1 MLEKHIS
8 PTQMSDFSRAFRADL
23 TCECASRLL
32 RGTSSI
38 IGVSHRVSD
47 ARKRSF
53 VRSLIS
59 YCPLEG
65 SVAHSCRYEAQLK
78 GEKGSFELKLVFL
91 RSSPGTVLTLAWTFI
106 LQLWLNE
113 TQFCPA
119 TLMVMLKFLMSVLIN
134 ADSCIK
140 HSVQLSN

>member
-1 MLEKHIS
+1 MLSTLIS
-8 PTQMSDFSRAFRADL
+8 HVNV
-23 TCECASRLL
+23 LL
-32 RGTSSI
+32 GYSGTSSI

-78 GEKGSFELKLVFL
+78 EERKDHL
-91 RSSPGTVLTLAWTFI
+91 R
-106 LQLWLNE
+106 
-113 TQFCPA
+113 
-119 TLMVMLKFLMSVLIN
+119 
-134 ADSCIK
+134 
-140 HSVQLSN
+140 